1 MVEVLALDSRARKAC
16 APELMVEP
24 QEDVRAHGGLGNL
37 GVIGVVFPKFRE
49 GRGYSSARILREMG
63 FEGDVRAV
71 GDVTVDQLVFLK
83 RAGFSSVAP
92 DRAIDRQEADR
103 ALARWRFFY
112 QRGADGSVPAF
123 VLRQHVGRGQ
133 QAG

>member
-1 MVEVLALDSRARKAC
+1 MAEVLVLDARARDG

-24 QEDVRAHGGLGNL
+24 GEDVRAHAGLHNL
-37 GVIGVVFPKFRE
+37 GIIGVSFPRFRE

-63 FEGDVRAV
+63 FGGDLRAV

-92 DRAIDRQEADR
+92 DRPIDAGAAAA
-103 ALARWRFFY
+103 ALARFAVFY
-112 QRGADGSVPAF
+112 QRGADGSRAAF
-123 VLRQHVGRGQ
+123 ELRHGNAQG
-133 QAG
+133 

>member
-1 MVEVLALDSRARKAC
+1 MAEVLALDSRARAGD
-16 APELMVEP
+16 PDLMVAP
-24 QEDVRAHGGLGNL
+24 GDDVRAHGGLGNVA
-37 GVIGVVFPKFRE
+37 VIGIAFPMFRE

-63 FEGDVRAV
+63 FAGDVRAV
-71 GDVTVDQLVFLK
+71 GDVTIDQLVFLK

-92 DRAIDRQEADR
+92 ERPIDRLAADR

-112 QRGADGSVPAF
+112 QRGQDGSPAAF
-123 VLRQHVGRGQ
+123 ELRHDVGRGE